1 MTDAMILLVAWDG
14 SAPADRGFE
23 YALELARLRRLSLRV
38 MCVIELPEVYGG
50 MGTGEVDAAELAG
63 QRVRVDALCA
73 RARRAG
79 VECRGEVRVGAAAD
93 QILAALREP
102 GTAGLVM
109 GRSDKGVLMR
119 WLVGSVSRGV
129 IAQAPVPVTLVP

>member
-1 MTDAMILLVAWDG
+1 M
-14 SAPADRGFE
+14 
-23 YALELARLRRLSLRV
+23 
-38 MCVIELPEVYGG
+38 
-50 MGTGEVDAAELAG
+50 
-63 QRVRVDALCA
+63 
-73 RARRAG
+73 
-79 VECRGEVRVGAAAD
+79 ECRGEVRVGAAAD